1 MRFVSILLLSLVLT
15 PGACAGT
22 AATIHQERV
31 LFAGGDSS
39 AVIKGYHVKGDA
51 TVDYIVQA
59 RAGQT
64 LAVALKRSNAQTF
77 FNINPPGTDVS
88 MFVGSSDSTGTAF
101 RGLLPADG
109 DYAVRVYLMRAAARR
124 GESSDY
130 TLTVGVTG
138 MALAPLPASQDAL
151 LPGTSFH
158 ASGRITGVPS
168 FETKPRE
175 CEAFVTRR
183 GIDGTATVEIPLP
196 NSLKRRIL
204 FVKGEPVC
212 TDSPETL
219 TFTRREDVTTVRLG
233 ADEWYAIPDA
243 LVGGG

>member
-1 MRFVSILLLSLVLT
+1 MRLVSILLLSLFLAT
-15 PGACAGT
+15 GACAGD
-22 AATIHQERV
+22 AGIHQERV
-31 LFAGGDSS
+31 QFAGGDSS

-51 TVDYIVQA
+51 TVDYVIGA

-64 LAVALKRSNAQTF
+64 LTVTLKRSNPQTY
-77 FNINPPGTDVS
+77 FNVNPPGTDVS

-101 RGLLPADG
+101 NGLLPADG

-130 TLTVGVTG
+130 TLTIGVTG
-138 MALAPLPASQDAL
+138 MALAPLPAAQDAL

-168 FETKPRE
+168 FETKARE
-175 CEAFVTRR
+175 CEAFVIRR
-183 GIDGTATVEIPLP
+183 GVDGTATIEIPLP
-196 NSLKRRIL
+196 NSLMRRIL
-204 FVKGEPVC
+204 FVKGKPVAS
-212 TDSPETL
+212 DSPEPL
-219 TFTRREDVTTVRLG
+219 TFTRREDVTTVKLG

-243 LVGGG
+243 LVVGG